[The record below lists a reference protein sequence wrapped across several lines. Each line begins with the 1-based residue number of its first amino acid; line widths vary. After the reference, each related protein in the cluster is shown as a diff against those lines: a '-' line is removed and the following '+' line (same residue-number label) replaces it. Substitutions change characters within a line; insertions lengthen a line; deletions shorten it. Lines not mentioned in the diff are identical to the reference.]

1 MLKLENIVAGYG
13 HITALKD
20 ISLEVP
26 QGAIVSLIG
35 ANGAGKSTT
44 MKTIMGLV
52 KPTSGR
58 VIFEGQDITGHK
70 THHIVKNGISLVPEG
85 RQILQD
91 MSVYENLEMGGGIA
105 YKYNKLSSKNL
116 EGVSVKGLSSVPVYF
131 TTRYNFKND
140 SEVTPYVKGNLGVAF
155 NSGKIEA
162 KDGASSVKFKFD
174 SGIYYGIGAGI
185 QYKNFVTDLS
195 YNVNSLRTKLDVD
208 LPGYKAN
215 SKFNTNHGALTLGVG
230 YSFGL

>member
-1 MLKLENIVAGYG
+1 MKKLLLLLGLVVSATAMAGVAEVRVGG
-13 HITALKD
+13 DLSNRATFKDTDNTTWRINKDALKR
-20 ISLEVP
+20 
-26 QGAIVSLIG
+26 G
-35 ANGAGKSTT
+35 
-44 MKTIMGLV
+44 
-52 KPTSGR
+52 
-58 VIFEGQDITGHK
+58 FEITGEYR
-70 THHIVKNGISLVPEG
+70 TPVFN
-85 RQILQD
+85 
-91 MSVYENLEMGGGIA
+91 ENLEMGGGIA

>member
-1 MLKLENIVAGYG
+1 MKKLLLLGLVVSATAMAGVVEVRVG
-13 HITALKD
+13 GDLTNRATFKDASNTKWRIKDDALKKGFE
-20 ISLEVP
+20 IAGEYRTEVF
-26 QGAIVSLIG
+26 
-35 ANGAGKSTT
+35 N
-44 MKTIMGLV
+44 
-52 KPTSGR
+52 
-58 VIFEGQDITGHK
+58 
-70 THHIVKNGISLVPEG
+70 
-85 RQILQD
+85 
-91 MSVYENLEMGGGIA
+91 ENLEMGGGIA

-116 EGVSVKGLSSVPVYF
+116 PGVSVKGLSSVPVYF

-155 NSGKIEA
+155 NSGKIEI
-162 KDGASSVKFKFD
+162 KEGPSSVKFKYN

-195 YNVNSLRTKLDVD
+195 YNINSLKTKLDVD

-215 SKFNTNHGALTLGVG
+215 NKFNTNHGALTLSVG

>member
-1 MLKLENIVAGYG
+1 MNIETPVF
-13 HITALKD
+13 
-20 ISLEVP
+20 
-26 QGAIVSLIG
+26 
-35 ANGAGKSTT
+35 N
-44 MKTIMGLV
+44 
-52 KPTSGR
+52 
-58 VIFEGQDITGHK
+58 
-70 THHIVKNGISLVPEG
+70 
-85 RQILQD
+85 
-91 MSVYENLEMGGGIA
+91 ENLEMGGGIA

-116 EGVSVKGLSSVPVYF
+116 PGVSVKGLSSVPVYF

-155 NSGKIEA
+155 NSGKIEI
-162 KDGASSVKFKFD
+162 KEGPSSVKFKYN

-195 YNVNSLRTKLDVD
+195 YNINSLKTKLDVD

-215 SKFNTNHGALTLGVG
+215 NKFNTNHGALTLSVG